1 MRPGLTFDEYQKS
14 ALSTAVYPRQ
24 YVLMG
29 GETVKSGSPSC
40 IYPVFGLC
48 GEIGEVGQVLTN
60 SLGTYWE
67 LIKECGD
74 VLWYVAAICSD
85 LSINMS
91 AVSEYETFEDFDIGV
106 KLTNHD
112 VRIHDILNELFI
124 AAGIVAE
131 ATKKTIRDSAGVV
144 TPERL
149 KVIVAALKRVLIA
162 LVSICHERGID
173 FVQAAKHNLEKL
185 ASRSARG
192 VISGSGDNR

>member
-1 MRPGLTFDEYQKS
+1 MKSELTFDQYQKS

-29 GETVKSGSPSC
+29 GETVKSDSPSC

-48 GEIGEVGQVLTN
+48 GEIGEVGQVLTDG
-60 SLGTYWE
+60 LGSYWE
-67 LIKECGD
+67 LVKECGD

-91 AVSEYETFEDFDIGV
+91 VVSEYDKFEDFGFIT
-106 KLTNHD
+106 LTNN
-112 VRIHDILNELFI
+112 VRGRCMLNELFI

-149 KVIVAALKRVLIA
+149 KIIVAALKRVLVA
-162 LVSICHERGID
+162 LVAICHEHGID
-173 FVQAAKHNLEKL
+173 FVVVAQHNLDKLAARAAK
-185 ASRSARG
+185 G
-192 VISGSGDNR
+192 TIQGSGDNR

>member
-1 MRPGLTFDEYQKS
+1 MRSELTFDQYQKG

-29 GETVKSGSPSC
+29 GETVKPGSPSC

-60 SLGTYWE
+60 SLGQYWE
-67 LIKECGD
+67 LTKECGD

-91 AVSEYETFEDFDIGV
+91 AVAEYEKFEDFDLGV
-106 KLTNHD
+106 KLTND
-112 VRIHDILNELFI
+112 VRVDDILHELFI

-149 KVIVAALKRVLIA
+149 KVIVAALRRILVA

-173 FVQAAKHNLEKL
+173 FAVVAQGNLDKLAARAAK
-185 ASRSARG
+185 G
-192 VISGSGDNR
+192 TIQGSGDNR